1 MNNKQHKYIVIQD
14 NEEYTVSYLSEEE
27 DIEDIQ
33 IEEAYAYIL
42 EPEKTEIILMED
54 ITKKFKFLKETISIG
69 IINKGDKVVL
79 EYPFEGDPN
88 VIERIKPSCGCT
100 AKVEIDKVN
109 NVIRAVYD
117 SKNDDG
123 GISKAINVFFKDNQ
137 QLEVQNSLGVKIDNP
152 KKLKVSLKFTG
163 KIREKET
170 KKK

>member
-117 SKNDDG
+117 SKNDQG

>member
-137 QLEVQNSLGVKIDNP
+137 QLEVKNSL
-152 KKLKVSLKFTG
+152 
-163 KIREKET
+163 
-170 KKK
+170 